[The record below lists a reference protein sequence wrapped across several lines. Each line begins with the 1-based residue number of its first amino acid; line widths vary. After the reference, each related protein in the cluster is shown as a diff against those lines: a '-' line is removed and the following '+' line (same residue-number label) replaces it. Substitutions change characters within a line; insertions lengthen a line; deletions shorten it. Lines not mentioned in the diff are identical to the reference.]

1 MSRKHSK
8 HELARVWPAVAIMA
22 IWLAGTAGGVAAEPA
37 VSPGKPADFTAVA
50 ADTAVLLDEDTV
62 WRHLHLEGPSFFL
75 LDDPKVTSL
84 SGVQNSQVRRTQ
96 CVQTAAGTMAK
107 VGLRYALGA
116 GSLGA
121 GSDHGK

>member
-107 VGLRYALGA
+107 VGLRYALGR
-116 GSLGA
+116 GA